1 MKKKHKEKKRGN
13 KTGIRSIDDVTI
25 SQCVV
30 IRIGKKKRQKLIRL
44 LHVILH
50 RKLRFHGV
58 ESGNRNVVG
67 HFIFSFFRF
76 VFFFLNLFYSI
87 GHELAR
93 IPCFLRF
100 FFHFFFFFFDPF
112 QTVFLSAAFTSP
124 GTNSFWKV
132 YRMCI
137 YIYIYIRSI
146 RTCGVHAN
154 RWWRW
159 WPSVFNKLSDRCTCQ
174 IAMNQRMLLF

>member
-1 MKKKHKEKKRGN
+1 MRSYSDWEEEKTKADTAITR
-13 KTGIRSIDDVTI
+13 TLYCIESYVFMAWRAVIETSLVT
-25 SQCVV
+25 
-30 IRIGKKKRQKLIRL
+30 
-44 LHVILH
+44 
-50 RKLRFHGV
+50 
-58 ESGNRNVVG
+58 
-67 HFIFSFFRF
+67 SFFLFF
-76 VFFFLNLFYSI
+76 VSFFFFLNLFYSI

>member
-1 MKKKHKEKKRGN
+1 MVKNNEKKHKERKRGN

-87 GHELAR
+87 MNSQGSR
-93 IPCFLRF
+93 VFYDF
-100 FFHFFFFFFDPF
+100 FFISFFFFRSISNCLFVGRFYVAGNEFVLKGLPD
-112 QTVFLSAAFTSP
+112 VH
-124 GTNSFWKV
+124 
-132 YRMCI
+132 
-137 YIYIYIRSI
+137 IYIYIRSI

-154 RWWRW
+154 R
-159 WPSVFNKLSDRCTCQ
+159 
-174 IAMNQRMLLF
+174 